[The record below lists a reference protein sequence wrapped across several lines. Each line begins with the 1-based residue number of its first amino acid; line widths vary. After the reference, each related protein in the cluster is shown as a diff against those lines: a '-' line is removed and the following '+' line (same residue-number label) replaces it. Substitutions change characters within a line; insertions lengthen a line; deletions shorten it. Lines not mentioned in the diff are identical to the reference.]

1 MKRSRFLLCPVAVLV
16 AIAMISGCSR
26 GPSEEEL
33 AQAQFQEQ
41 LAQLQTQYQDLQQ
54 RRADLLAAE
63 TALAEIEAVR
73 ERDRT
78 DEQKAELETLP
89 ATIEELTSARDEA
102 FDLAQGTLAD
112 FLNVALNNFPEDPAT
127 VQGLNIYADEA
138 ILIARETVSKAG
150 DYKKATDQ
158 LASALSYYE
167 TLSLP
172 VYPTLADTL
181 AELEEMRF
189 INQERFDLITKN
201 MTMDEVKDV
210 AGVPYYQN
218 IQVDEK
224 RGVETWL
231 FRKADGGA
239 AAIYF
244 RVKTGKSY
252 DKKWDAVKTKVVTD

>member
-1 MKRSRFLLCPVAVLV
+1 MKRSRFLPCSVAVLV
-16 AIAMISGCSR
+16 AIALISGCSR

-33 AQAQFQEQ
+33 AQAQFEEQ

-54 RRADLLAAE
+54 RRADLVAA
-63 TALAEIEAVR
+63 TAAMAEIEAVR

-78 DEQKAELETLP
+78 DEHKAELESLP
-89 ATIEELTSARDEA
+89 VRIEELTVARDQA

-127 VQGLNIYADEA
+127 VEGLNIYSDEA
-138 ILIARETVSKAG
+138 ILIARDTVLKAG

-172 VYPTLADTL
+172 VYPKLAETL

-189 INQERFDLITKN
+189 INQERFDLIKKS
-201 MTMDEVKDV
+201 MTMDEVKEV

-231 FRKADGGA
+231 YRKKDGGA

-244 RVKTGKSY
+244 RVKTAKSY

>member
-1 MKRSRFLLCPVAVLV
+1 MKRSRFLPCSVAVLV
-16 AIAMISGCSR
+16 AIALISGCSR

-33 AQAQFQEQ
+33 AQAQFEEQ

-54 RRADLLAAE
+54 RRADLVAA
-63 TALAEIEAVR
+63 TAAMAEIEAVR

-78 DEQKAELETLP
+78 DEQKAELESLP
-89 ATIEELTSARDEA
+89 VRIEELSVARDET

-127 VQGLNIYADEA
+127 VEGLNIYSDEA
-138 ILIARETVSKAG
+138 ILIARDTVLKAG

-172 VYPTLADTL
+172 VYPKLAETL

-189 INQERFDLITKN
+189 INQERFDLIKKN
-201 MTMDEVKDV
+201 MTMDEVKEV

-231 FRKADGGA
+231 YRKKDGGA

-244 RVKTGKSY
+244 RVKTAKSY

>member
-1 MKRSRFLLCPVAVLV
+1 MKRSRFLPCGVAVLV
-16 AIAMISGCSR
+16 AIALISGCSR

-33 AQAQFQEQ
+33 AQAQFEEQ
-41 LAQLQTQYQDLQQ
+41 LVQLQSQYQDLQE
-54 RRADLLAAE
+54 RRAELVAA
-63 TALAEIEAVR
+63 TASLEELEAIR
-73 ERDRT
+73 ERDLT
-78 DEQKAELETLP
+78 DEQKTELETLP
-89 ATIEELTSARDEA
+89 AKIDELTVARDEA

-127 VQGLNIYADEA
+127 VEGLNIYADEA
-138 ILIARETVSKAG
+138 ILIARDTVLKAG

-172 VYPTLADTL
+172 VYPVLADTL

-189 INQERFDLITKN
+189 INQERFDLVTKN
-201 MTMDEVKDV
+201 MTMDEVKEV

-231 FRKADGGA
+231 YRKADGGA